1 MALRD
6 RRWPSWRWIFLL
18 GLVSSLAPVE
28 AHQGA
33 SAELARLDARIA
45 ARPHDIELL
54 LDRSVV
60 NRRLGDFPAALADLD
75 QVAVLAP
82 GNRRLLVERALTAF
96 AMKDLVRAETNLDLY
111 LSSGAGSVQAF
122 RTRAQLRE
130 ATGRR
135 GQAIEDYEEALR
147 LAPSPEL
154 HLARGRLQE
163 ATGALDAAAQGY
175 EEGLRRLGGAVVL
188 RLALIRVDAWLRR
201 YDQAIALVDEVL
213 PSLQVKADWLLQ
225 RADLHAAAGRPRDA
239 RRDRETALAELDSLL
254 RERSSALWLVS
265 RAKTYLALR
274 REREAVADLERAT
287 ALAPRLD
294 EARELLRQ
302 AQGRLQ
308 ARRSH
313 STGERK
319 SR

>member
-1 MALRD
+1 MAFGD
-6 RRWPSWRWIFLL
+6 CRRPLWRWLFVFGLL
-18 GLVSSLAPVE
+18 GSLAVVE
-28 AHQGA
+28 AHEGLPA
-33 SAELARLDARIA
+33 DLARLDARLA
-45 ARPHDIELL
+45 TRPHDIELL

-60 NRRLGDFPAALADLD
+60 NRRLGDFPAALADLE

-96 AMKDLVRAETNLDLY
+96 AMKDLIRAETDLDLF
-111 LSSGAGSVQAF
+111 LSSGSGSVEAF

-130 ATGRR
+130 ATGRP
-135 GQAIEDYEEALR
+135 GQAIEDYEAALR

-154 HLARGRLQE
+154 YLARGRLQE

-188 RLALIRVDAWLRR
+188 RLALVRADARLGR

-213 PSLQVKADWLLQ
+213 PSLQVRADWLLQ
-225 RADLHAAAGRPRDA
+225 RAELHAAAGRPRDA

-265 RAKTYLALR
+265 RAKAYLALR

-287 ALAPRLD
+287 KLAPRLD
-294 EARELLRQ
+294 EAWELLRQ

-308 ARRSH
+308 ARRTH